1 MDRQVKPRGAREVV
15 RIGGASGFWG
25 DSSLGPVQLVRHGG
39 IDYLVFDYLAEVTM
53 SLLARARMKDADAG
67 FAVDFVSVAMKG
79 VLSDIAARRV
89 KVIANAGGVNSRG
102 CRRTLEALC
111 AQAGVALT
119 IAVVEGDDVLPLL
132 EQGRLDGA
140 RELCSGEPVPAKL
153 LTANAY
159 LGALP
164 IAAALKA
171 GADVVITGRCVDSAL
186 TLGVLMHEFG
196 WRADDYDRVAA
207 GSLAG
212 HIVECGP
219 RPAHRLGARAGLGR
233 HRLSDRGVPRRR
245 HVRRHQ
251 ADRHRRP
258 RHAGDG
264 RRAGAVRGRRSGGLP
279 VARRDRGLLA
289 RASGRRRGRP
299 RPRDGRTRLSAH
311 RTVQGVGD
319 LG

>member
-1 MDRQVKPRGAREVV
+1 MADPSAQVV
-15 RIGGASGFWG
+15 RIGCASGFWG
-25 DSSLGPVQLVRHGG
+25 DSAIAAPQLLRAR

-53 SLLARARMKDADAG
+53 SLLARARLKDADAG
-67 FAVDFVSVAMKG
+67 YAVDFVSVAMKS

-89 KVIANAGGVNSRG
+89 KVVANAGGVNPRG
-102 CRRTLEALC
+102 CRRALEALC

-132 EQGRLDGA
+132 EQGRLDGV
-140 RELCSGEPVPAKL
+140 REMYSGEPLPAKL
-153 LTANAY
+153 LTANVY

-186 TLGVLMHEFG
+186 TLGVLLHEFG
-196 WRADDYDRVAA
+196 WRSDDYDRLAA

-219 RPAHRLGARAGLGR
+219 QATGGLHTDWERVPDWASIGYPIVECG
-233 HRLSDRGVPRRR
+233 SDGI
-245 HVRRHQ
+245 VRRHQ
-251 ADRHRRP
+251 AGGHRRP
-258 RHAGDG
+258 RDAGDG
-264 RRAGAVRGRRSGGLP
+264 RRASVVRGRRSGCLCA
-279 VARRDRGLLA
+279 ARRDRGLLP

-299 RPRDGRTRLSAH
+299 RPRDGRTRLSAD